1 MDQLLVV
8 PLRTG
13 VQENF
18 LEALRQSGWRLTVTT
33 DIVRAKQLLQNGG
46 VDGLMIE
53 FSPVEHEP
61 ERYKV
66 LRYVHE
72 FCPGTMV
79 IMLHA
84 NAGAQSAVVSGV
96 VKTLDAKIQTTVD
109 QGRTGSKHHGLLDL
123 YNLTPAQKRIAELV
137 AQAYPNREIARQIK
151 IKEQSVRNEIS
162 RIFKKIGVWNRVE
175 LALLMRDS
183 RNPAAPPTTGETA
196 AARQPWPQTF
206 DATGKESPA
215 GTRAAM

>member
-1 MDQLLVV
+1 MEQWLVV
-8 PLRTG
+8 PRRTG
-13 VQENF
+13 VQKNF
-18 LEALRQSGWRLTVTT
+18 HEVLRQSGWRLTVTT

-175 LALLMRDS
+175 LALLMRDGHK
-183 RNPAAPPTTGETA
+183 PEAPPNAGEA
-196 AARQPWPQTF
+196 DQAKQSWPQTF
-206 DATGKESPA
+206 ETSPEGPPTATRV
-215 GTRAAM
+215 TM

>member
-18 LEALRQSGWRLTVTT
+18 LEDLRQSGWRLTVTT

-84 NAGAQSAVVSGV
+84 NAGAQSAVVGGV
-96 VKTLDAKIQTTVD
+96 VKTLNNVD
-109 QGRTGSKHHGLLDL
+109 EVRTLAGHHTPLDL
-123 YNLTPAQKRIAELV
+123 YNLTPAQKRIAQLV
-137 AQAYPNREIARQIK
+137 AQAYPNRE
-151 IKEQSVRNEIS
+151 
-162 RIFKKIGVWNRVE
+162 
-175 LALLMRDS
+175 
-183 RNPAAPPTTGETA
+183 
-196 AARQPWPQTF
+196 
-206 DATGKESPA
+206 
-215 GTRAAM
+215 